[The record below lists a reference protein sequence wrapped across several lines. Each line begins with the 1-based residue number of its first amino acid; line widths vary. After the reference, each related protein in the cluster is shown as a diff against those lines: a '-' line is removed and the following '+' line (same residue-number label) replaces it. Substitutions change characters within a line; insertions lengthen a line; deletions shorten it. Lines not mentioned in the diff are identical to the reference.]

1 MTVVALLTWFCTVAL
16 GLLLLV
22 IWLIEY
28 DRDFQRAAAT
38 RLPVPVVFTHALLA
52 VTGLVIWAVYL
63 VGDEGRLAWTSVA
76 ILGVVVLLGLIM
88 AARWIPVRRAV
99 VAARAGAGTGTA
111 GLESEEFALPP
122 ERNFPL
128 PVVVSHGIF
137 ALITVTLVVLTTLAG

>member
-1 MTVVALLTWFCTVAL
+1 MTVVALITWFCAVAL

-52 VTGLVIWAVYL
+52 VTGLAIWAVYL
-63 VGDEGRLAWTSVA
+63 VADEDRLAWTSVV
-76 ILGVVVLLGLIM
+76 ILGVVILLGLIM

-99 VAARAGAGTGTA
+99 VAARAAERTGTA
-111 GLESEEFALPP
+111 GLDSEEFALPP

-137 ALITVTLVVLTTLAG
+137 ALITVTLVVVTTLRG